1 MAILLSFED
10 GDEIF
15 IDLTNRTIDLM
26 VDEAT
31 LSERRKTLKAFKPKI
46 SSGWLRRYTAFASS
60 ANYGGSMMTEEEFQE
75 RKAEREASKKH

>member
-1 MAILLSFED
+1 MAILLPTED

-31 LSERRKTLKAFKPKI
+31 LSERRKTLKAFKPRFLVV
-46 SSGWLRRYTAFASS
+46 GFAVTLHLPHQLITWF
-60 ANYGGSMMTEEEFQE
+60 NDTEEEFQE